1 MDIVKINNEKSK
13 MIEIIDNVK
22 IDTNKK
28 ITSISKL
35 KSDFIKLDLRLLL
48 VMYKKGT
55 ELQDLFKKETKSK
68 KKKSHKKKRGGSNN
82 KSYKNKL
89 REKNEDFY
97 KWQRN
102 HSNQSNRLSMTE
114 KTILLVISIVCI
126 INFITGVQSIYGD
139 LTN

>member
-1 MDIVKINNEKSK
+1 MDNIDKVKDKNSK
-13 MIEIIDNVK
+13 ILDSIK

-55 ELQDLFKKETKSK
+55 ELQALFNKGKKSK
-68 KKKSHKKKRGGSNN
+68 KKSQKKKRGGSNN
-82 KSYKNKL
+82 NSYRNKL
-89 REKNEDFY
+89 RERNEDFY

-102 HSNQSNRLSMTE
+102 HSNQSNRLSIAE
-114 KTILLVISIVCI
+114 KTMLLVISIVCI
-126 INFITGVQSIYGD
+126 INFITGIQSIYGD
-139 LTN
+139 LKNN